1 MMTVDQIDAVAAGTC
16 QCGCCGGG
24 EQEPKAAVEAAPQ
37 ARAAVQ
43 EPRAL
48 ADDDNDEQS
57 DTRSAGCQCGEGST
71 GCNCSGGADCNCGS
85 EQVA

>member
-1 MMTVDQIDAVAAGTC
+1 MTVEQIDVVTAGTC

-24 EQEPKAAVEAAPQ
+24 EQQPKTAVEAAPQ
-37 ARAAVQ
+37 PLVAVQ

-48 ADDDNDEQS
+48 AGADKDEKS
-57 DTRSAGCQCGEGST
+57 DTRSAGCQCGEGSG